1 MIIEKKKLK
10 NIINEEVARAMDSST
25 AGFEAAE
32 GVIKEFKDLDQ
43 SQQIN
48 FLERLFS
55 YLKENNNI

>member
-1 MIIEKKKLK
+1 MIIEKRKLK

-32 GVIKEFKDLDQ
+32 GTIKEFRTLDKN
-43 SQQIN
+43 QQIN